1 MMHWRRFA
9 PFSILLGT
17 LLILSSL
24 VMGAQAQTTE
34 LFRQFVFDTRAD
46 LELLASQAFGGSVR
60 PEGWLGTSDPAA
72 ATFVT
77 DLWFDNEVLAN
88 TIFDEGSRPDNWIGA
103 TAAVADV
110 LARNVRHDLELSA
123 DEAFGLGQ
131 RPPEWRG
138 GDPLLRCER
147 SLQNTI
153 TLLDRFY
160 SLETEVA
167 SSTFNYCQAL
177 AADLEDELN
186 NIYFG
191 TQIDDEPLSDPLDL
205 ILAVRGDLER
215 LADEE
220 LGLNNRPPLWIGNRD
235 RSSTTLIG
243 DVFLD
248 MQRLADE
255 LLGQNVRPE
264 GWVGAVAVS
273 PAASYF
279 TLRQDLELLGD
290 ETQGFNSRPNGWQ
303 GLLPLARCS
312 PLDQQLIFIAQ
323 VQYGY
328 TTDALDA
335 TAPDF
340 CAQAAA
346 GANLLAEAPPPEP
359 DVVEGEGDSPR
370 ISNSQIAFTYLD
382 VAATQ
387 YMGMMPLD
395 TQFRALYRNFN
406 ESTMMFVVGE
416 DFAVYIDQRWTNLPD
431 DVYRGLPTLEGV
443 RPIAFCDAEWCQ
455 GPGPTP
461 TPTGGGPLI
470 ALIIQSTPQDGAPPP
485 NVGDLTI
492 TKTQVSWTNVRV
504 TYLAD
509 NAGTRSAQVTL
520 EVCAQPA
527 EVATACEP
535 VTRLFDN
542 STGTERGV
550 LGQSNGLNIYE
561 LRYGYTTNLLLEGET
576 RFSTDVWISDPTIR

>member
-1 MMHWRRFA
+1 MMQWRRYA
-9 PFSILLGT
+9 PIIVLLAT
-17 LLILSSL
+17 LLVLSSL
-24 VMGAQAQTTE
+24 VIGAHAQTAE
-34 LFRQFVFDTRAD
+34 LLQQFVFDTRAD
-46 LELLASQAFGGSVR
+46 LELVANEAFGGNVR
-60 PEGWLGTSDPAA
+60 PEGWLGTSDISSP
-72 ATFVT
+72 TIVT

-88 TIFDEGSRPDNWIGA
+88 TLFGADVRPPTWIGA

-110 LARNVRHDLELSA
+110 LARNVRHDVELSA
-123 DEAFGLGQ
+123 DEAFGINQ

-138 GDPLLRCER
+138 GDPVLRCNR
-147 SLQNTI
+147 TLQNVLI
-153 TLLDRFY
+153 VLDRFY

-177 AADLEDELN
+177 AADLEDELT

-191 TQIDDEPLSDPLDL
+191 TQIDDTPLVDPLDL

-220 LGLNNRPPLWIGNRD
+220 LGLNNRPTNWIGNRD
-235 RSSTTLIG
+235 RSSTALIG

-255 LLGQNVRPE
+255 LVGQNLRPD
-264 GWVGAVAVS
+264 GWIGGVGAS
-273 PAASYF
+273 PGAASF
-279 TLRQDLELLGD
+279 TLRHDLELLAD
-290 ETQGFNSRPNGWQ
+290 EAQGFSVRPNGWQ
-303 GLLPLARCS
+303 GLLPLARCA
-312 PLDQQLIFIAQ
+312 PLDQQLVFIAQ

-328 TTDALDA
+328 TTAALDGQSA
-335 TAPDF
+335 DF
-340 CAQAAA
+340 CAQASA
-346 GANLLAEAPPPEP
+346 GANLLVEAPPVL
-359 DVVEGEGDSPR
+359 DVVEGEDASPQ

-387 YMGMMPLD
+387 YMGMMPLE

-416 DFAVYIDQRWTNLPD
+416 DFAVYIDQRWTNLPS
-431 DVYRGLPTLEGV
+431 DVFRGLPTLEGV

-470 ALIIQSTPQDGAPPP
+470 ALVIQATPQGGAPPDAAEL
-485 NVGDLTI
+485 NV

-542 STGTERGV
+542 GTGTERPV
-550 LGQSNGLNIYE
+550 VGQSNGLNIYE
-561 LRYGYTTNLLLEGET
+561 MRYGYTTNLLLEGET
-576 RFSTDVWISDPTIR
+576 RFATDVWISDPTIR

>member
-1 MMHWRRFA
+1 MMQWRRFA
-9 PFSILLGT
+9 PLTALLCLLLLLGGFA
-17 LLILSSL
+17 L
-24 VMGAQAQTTE
+24 GAHAQTTT
-34 LFRQFVFDTRAD
+34 LFQQFIFDTRAD
-46 LELLASQAFGGSVR
+46 LEVLANEAYGGAVR
-60 PEGWLGTSDPAA
+60 PDGWLGNSDLASP
-72 ATFVT
+72 TVVT

-88 TIFDEGSRPDNWIGA
+88 TIFGEGVRPESWIGVTA
-103 TAAVADV
+103 TVAEV
-110 LARNVRHDLELSA
+110 LSRNVRHDLELSA
-123 DEAFGLGQ
+123 DEVLGLNQ

-138 GDPLLRCER
+138 GDPLIRCER
-147 SLQNTI
+147 SLQNVI
-153 TLLDRFY
+153 AALDRFY

-177 AADLEDELN
+177 AADLEDELT

-215 LADEE
+215 LADEK
-220 LGLNNRPPLWIGNRD
+220 LGLNNRPTLWIGNRD

-243 DVFLD
+243 DTFLD
-248 MQRLADE
+248 IQRLADE

-264 GWVGAVAVS
+264 GWIGAVSVS
-273 PAASYF
+273 VSSSYF
-279 TLRQDLELLGD
+279 SLRHDLELLTD
-290 ETQGFNSRPNGWQ
+290 ETLAFETRPNGWQ
-303 GLLPLARCS
+303 GALPLARCT
-312 PLDQQLIFIAQ
+312 PLEQQLVFIAR
-323 VQYGY
+323 VQYAY
-328 TTDALDA
+328 TTETIDPLAG
-335 TAPDF
+335 DF
-340 CAQAAA
+340 CAQASA
-346 GANLLAEAPPPEP
+346 GANLLVETPPAR
-359 DVVEGEGDSPR
+359 DVVEGEDESPQ

-395 TQFRALYRNFN
+395 TQFRALYRNFS

-431 DVYRGLPTLEGV
+431 TVFRGLPTLEGV

-470 ALIIQSTPQDGAPPP
+470 ALILETTPVAAP
-485 NVGDLTI
+485 DAAQISI

-509 NAGTRSAQVTL
+509 NAATRSAQVTL

-542 STGTERGV
+542 STGTERPV
-550 LGQSNGLNIYE
+550 IGQSSNLNIYE

-576 RFSTDVWISDPTIR
+576 RFATDVWISDPTIR